1 MEPPGRSLA
10 DGVRHSCG
18 GRKWTARELLRDQW
32 FITKGPEILQE
43 GEGATAG
50 ARQKHC
56 PGRCCADAATACQKS
71 WGCIEEDDGHISF
84 SSGPHV
90 VITAVPQE
98 RFGQGCMRSRRLQ
111 AHAGPDDR
119 HWQTSGIPGIP
130 GIVCSFA
137 SFTPPP
143 AMVSM
148 SSQYPRPPSDV
159 CSSCLLPG
167 RVQYRA
173 NCITRILLPSR
184 QITAYATAAICG
196 VLLDGRPYSQPYVL
210 ISGTAWREASQRAAF
225 RYALP
230 LAGGKRCHLSTQ
242 LRRIFFTAR

>member
-1 MEPPGRSLA
+1 MEPPRRSLA

-32 FITKGPEILQE
+32 FITEGPEILQE

-56 PGRCCADAATACQKS
+56 PGRCCADAATACRKS

-119 HWQTSGIPGIP
+119 HWQTSCIPGIP
-130 GIVCSFA
+130 GIACKLCIIHA
-137 SFTPPP
+137 SSRYGLDVIAISAP
-143 AMVSM
+143 AVRRLFIVSAAR
-148 SSQYPRPPSDV
+148 SRAVSRKLHHSHPS
-159 CSSCLLPG
+159 
-167 RVQYRA
+167 A
-173 NCITRILLPSR
+173 I
-184 QITAYATAAICG
+184 AADHS
-196 VLLDGRPYSQPYVL
+196 LRDS
-210 ISGTAWREASQRAAF
+210 
-225 RYALP
+225 
-230 LAGGKRCHLSTQ
+230 CHL
-242 LRRIFFTAR
+242 RGPA